1 MSRFSEF
8 YNRLSFRNTVSAEVL
23 PTTSPIAVAGAAAV
37 AGVAGTAGT
46 AGTAD
51 TAAVAGVAERIHI
64 NGEPDN
70 VIAAVSEI
78 DGGGF
83 ETKSLGPYS
92 VEMEGLNPFVIRG
105 NRDDNISNLLTI
117 TPDTKGD
124 CVAELKGALVNVSD
138 GNLKNDI
145 KTLENVSDKIRQIRG
160 VRFKYTQESGL
171 NPEIERLGVIA
182 QEVEKVFPELVIDS
196 KRGYKT
202 MDYVSLSAVLLQAV
216 KEQQQQ
222 IDNLK

>member
-23 PTTSPIAVAGAAAV
+23 PTTSAFAGAAAV
-37 AGVAGTAGT
+37 AGTAST

-51 TAAVAGVAERIHI
+51 TAAVAGVAERINI

-92 VEMEGLNPFVIRG
+92 VEMEGLNPFIIRG